1 MTGFWNFDRVTQA
14 LGDLLHESR
23 PRGTGELAGIT
34 TDSRAVKKG
43 QLFVALKGEKF
54 DGHDFV
60 ADVAKAG
67 AAAVLISDAT
77 RAAGIG
83 IPVFVVDDT
92 LIALGRLGTYWR
104 KVWGKTVIGVAGSNG
119 KTSTKELLKA
129 ALGQTFE
136 VHATSGNLNNRIG
149 VPLTLLAIP
158 PESDI
163 AVIELGTSLPG
174 EVAILR
180 DIALPDIAIVTSVAE
195 EHLEGLGDLDGVLR
209 EEAAVFEDVSIGI
222 VPSAQ
227 PEIGL
232 AAKGKAGRI
241 VSAGLD
247 SGDVKATSWS
257 ISPDGLGKAELGGV
271 EFAPPIRGAHNLRNM
286 MLAVAA
292 AMECGVDLDSAAR
305 GIVGM
310 PQPKMRVAWEKVG
323 QAILIND
330 AYNANP
336 GSTRAAIELITS
348 SGESRQRVIV
358 LGTMRE
364 LGPKSA
370 ECHDDIAA
378 LALRSGA
385 QVVAGIGEFAPAL
398 ERIGKGDARVI
409 TADDVED
416 LWPKLAPRLAP
427 DAIILLK
434 ASRGVQLERVVPHIT
449 AWAGQSA

>member
-1 MTGFWNFDRVTQA
+1 MSTFWTLDTVSDA
-14 LGDLLHESR
+14 LGEMLKEAR
-23 PRGTGELAGIT
+23 PGGTQSLTGIT
-34 TDSRAVKKG
+34 TDSRSMKKG
-43 QLFVALKGEKF
+43 ELFVALTGENF
-54 DGHDFV
+54 DGHNFLAAV
-60 ADVAKAG
+60 AAAG
-67 AAAVLISDAT
+67 AGAVLVSDPSRAT
-77 RAAGIG
+77 GIG
-83 IPVFVVDDT
+83 VPAFVVDDT
-92 LIALGRLGTYWR
+92 LVALGSLGTYWR
-104 KVWGKTVIGVAGSNG
+104 RIWGRTVIGVAGSNG
-119 KTSTKELLKA
+119 KTSTKELLRA

-136 VHATSGNLNNRIG
+136 VHATTGNLNNRIG

-158 PESDI
+158 PECEI
-163 AVIELGTSLPG
+163 AVIEIGTSLPG

-209 EEAAVFEDVSIGI
+209 EEVAVFDGVSVGI

-227 PEIGL
+227 PEIGE
-232 AAKGKAGRI
+232 ASKGKARRI

-247 SGDVKATSWS
+247 AGDLKASRWDM
-257 ISPDGLGKAELGGV
+257 SPEGLGTVLIGDV

-292 AMECGVDLDSAAR
+292 AIECGVDLQAAAR
-305 GIVGM
+305 GIAGM
-310 PQPKMRVAWEKVG
+310 PQPKMRVAWEKIG
-323 QAILIND
+323 NAILIND

-336 GSTRAAIELITS
+336 GSTRAAIELISS
-348 SGESRQRVIV
+348 SGDSRQRVIV

-364 LGPKSA
+364 LGPRSA
-370 ECHDDIAA
+370 ECHEDIAA
-378 LALRSGA
+378 MALESGA
-385 QVVAGIGEFAPAL
+385 QVVAGIGEFAQAL
-398 ERIGKGDARVI
+398 ERVGKSDERVI

-449 AWAGQSA
+449 AWAGH